1 VPVEE
6 PQGVARLPVV
16 KSGLVALAAA
26 SAVALV
32 PAAGTSAQPRTTAPP
47 PVVSVK
53 VTITDTKI
61 TMIPKRAQ
69 RGSLAQFIL
78 LNRGTKAHTFKL
90 GHERRGTGSQ
100 TGFTKALKPNQQS
113 VLIYFLDYRGK
124 LPYLA
129 SLPADR
135 SKPGMKGTFTIF

>member
-1 VPVEE
+1 
-6 PQGVARLPVV
+6 V
-16 KSGLVALAAA
+16 KSRLLALAGAFAA
-26 SAVALV
+26 VLV
-32 PAAGTSAQPRTTAPP
+32 PAAQSSAQPETTAPP

-53 VTITDTKI
+53 VTITDAKI
-61 TMIPKRAQ
+61 TMTPKRAQ

-78 LNRGTKAHTFKL
+78 LNRGKKPHTFKL
-90 GHERRGTGSQ
+90 GHERRGKGSQ

-113 VLIYFLDYRGK
+113 VLIVFLDYRGA
-124 LPYLA
+124 LPYVG